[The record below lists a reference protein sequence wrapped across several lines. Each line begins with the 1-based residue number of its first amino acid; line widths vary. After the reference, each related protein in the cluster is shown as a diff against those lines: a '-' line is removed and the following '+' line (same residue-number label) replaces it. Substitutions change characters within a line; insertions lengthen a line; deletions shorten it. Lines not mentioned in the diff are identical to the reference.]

1 MFPDMDFEEWMRAV
15 DDLVSNLQDQLAAS
29 DLFRA
34 ENVSTVIDVSRPV
47 GAAAETGFLAPIIGV
62 AGLVAGL
69 LLSGVAIG
77 ALGTFLAAVLG
88 LGFLL
93 VRLYGVSFE
102 FEPFGAATAQA

>member
-1 MFPDMDFEEWMRAV
+1 MFPEVDLEEWMRAV
-15 DDLVSNLQDQLAAS
+15 DDLVADVRAQLAAS

-47 GAAAETGFLAPIIGV
+47 GAAGETGFLAPLIGV
-62 AGLVAGL
+62 AGMVAGL
-69 LLSGVAIG
+69 MLAGVAVG
-77 ALGTFLAAVLG
+77 ALGTFLSAVLG

-102 FEPFGAATAQA
+102 FAPFGAATA